1 MKFFYEVRKQL
12 HNPNQWMKIA
22 FFENKEDAKEFILC
36 SSEIE
41 EEKPSLPDFGSPQY
55 KIVPHRFNQLKEY
68 QFAAPE
74 AQKK

>member
-1 MKFFYEVRKQL
+1 
-12 HNPNQWMKIA
+12 MKIA